1 MNIIFERK
9 KTNYHIIIA
18 EITETPDALFNTLQN
33 NLSNIELTKYNK
45 FKNDKRRTEWL
56 GVRFLLK
63 EMLGNYHEIKYT
75 KYGKPFIDADKYISI
90 SHSSNFVSIIIS
102 SKKDTAVDI
111 EIISSKI
118 LRTAKKFI
126 YLNELAFFKED
137 EKVQKAY
144 LNWCC
149 KETLFK
155 IKEHGGYDFKRHFRV
170 IDSELKE
177 TGVKK
182 AIISYNK
189 QIEYF
194 NLNFEFIKY
203 NEKDILIVWH

>member
-1 MNIIFERK
+1 MNIIFEQK
-9 KTNYHIIIA
+9 KTNYHIIVA
-18 EITETPDALFNTLQN
+18 EIIETPDILFNILQN
-33 NLSNIELTKYNK
+33 DLSKIELIKYNK

-63 EMLGNYHEIKYT
+63 NMLNNYYEIKYT
-75 KYGKPFIDADKYISI
+75 KYGKPFIEGSKYISV

-102 SKKDTAVDI
+102 SKKNTAVDI

-126 YLNELAFFKED
+126 YLNELSFFKED
-137 EKVQKAY
+137 EKVKKAY

-155 IKEHGGYDFKRHFRV
+155 IYCR
-170 IDSELKE
+170 I
-177 TGVKK
+177 
-182 AIISYNK
+182 
-189 QIEYF
+189 
-194 NLNFEFIKY
+194 
-203 NEKDILIVWH
+203 